1 MDETTPEGLRTDGP
15 TLAEYVAA
23 GYPAETYPPTG
34 YAPRAEPVEAETVEP
49 EAVEPET
56 VEPVPRV
63 RQYIPCTGRQI
74 SRFIAAV
81 DAGMQDAHYATEG
94 EVEAFLA
101 AGK

>member
-1 MDETTPEGLRTDGP
+1 MDETTPEVLRTDGP

-34 YAPRAEPVEAETVEP
+34 YAPRAEPVETETVEP
-49 EAVEPET
+49 EAVEPA
-56 VEPVPRV
+56 PRV

-94 EVEAFLA
+94 DVEAFLA
-101 AGK
+101 VGK